1 MHGLSPKFHIHVS
14 VSDLYIPR
22 IGHSAAEQAD
32 RSWKYINRSQT
43 HECRNWDCGRSIPFM
58 GIQYLFRIFCI
69 GSLQC
74 TIYDKE
80 FIYFSLLK
88 GCELEPLFGECGLG
102 GGPTGPFKY
111 FQHDFPQPP
120 TCGQHRRQRAHH
132 RLLRPG
138 FPARPGL

>member
-1 MHGLSPKFHIHVS
+1 MNEE
-14 VSDLYIPR
+14 
-22 IGHSAAEQAD
+22 IGAVAAQ
-32 RSWKYINRSQT
+32 
-43 HECRNWDCGRSIPFM
+43 F
-58 GIQYLFRIFCI
+58 LFWEYFLRIFGI
-69 GSLQC
+69 DSLQS
-74 TIYDKE
+74 TIYE
-80 FIYFSLLK
+80 EELLQ

-138 FPARPGL
+138 FSARPGL